1 MVWYLMLLH
10 HSQTRG
16 KRRGWAWESG
26 ILCFYIILKLYD
38 ERERRSQESGILCFY
53 IILKRSVACTSVPA
67 KSGILCFYIILKH
80 KIIFYPRDLGLV
92 SYAFTS
98 FSNGRLFRWVRMAVW
113 YLMLLHHSQTET
125 RLGKRFL
132 YVWYLMLLHH
142 SQTRICCMTEKARVW
157 YLMLLHHSQTELGA
171 KNTANESGIL
181 CFYIILK
188 LPQYSQMMSPCLVS
202 YAFTSF
208 SNVRAREADRWWVWY
223 LMLLHHSQTSK

>member
-1 MVWYLMLLH
+1 MSAY
-10 HSQTRG
+10 G
-16 KRRGWAWESG
+16 
-26 ILCFYIILKLYD
+26 C
-38 ERERRSQESGILCFY
+38 
-53 IILKRSVACTSVPA
+53 
-67 KSGILCFYIILKH
+67 
-80 KIIFYPRDLGLV
+80 LV

-98 FSNGRLFRWVRMAVW
+98 FSNRNPLRKTIFVCLVSYAFTSFSNKVRGSKMD
-113 YLMLLHHSQTET
+113 LT
-125 RLGKRFL
+125 
-132 YVWYLMLLHH
+132 VWYLMLLHH

>member
-1 MVWYLMLLH
+1 MSAY
-10 HSQTRG
+10 G
-16 KRRGWAWESG
+16 
-26 ILCFYIILKLYD
+26 C
-38 ERERRSQESGILCFY
+38 
-53 IILKRSVACTSVPA
+53 
-67 KSGILCFYIILKH
+67 
-80 KIIFYPRDLGLV
+80 LV

-98 FSNGRLFRWVRMAVW
+98 FSNRNPLRKTIFVCLVSYAFTSFSNKVRGSKMD
-113 YLMLLHHSQTET
+113 LT
-125 RLGKRFL
+125 
-132 YVWYLMLLHH
+132 
-142 SQTRICCMTEKARVW
+142 VW

-208 SNVRAREADRWWVWY
+208 SNFRISSGGRLSVWYLMLLHHSQTGLLSVYAIFTVWYLMLLHHSQTFFGITAIINQVWY